1 MEEKAPDASTPTA
14 ESVQVNEAQPQ
25 EIINDPPKISPE
37 DEKILNFFKNI
48 NPDLED
54 LITLVNNLSQFNYE
68 LKSFKNI
75 SFFLTEENCEILR
88 KLNAR
93 DNIKINLLLT
103 KIYINIISNESLY
116 LNYLLEIDEQKI
128 NIMVQIIDEC
138 IILIQ
143 KLVGFVFDHE
153 MFKLK
158 EKTLSL
164 IKCIYFNCKKEITNL
179 TIVQKLENLLDS
191 FPTQFYSETFNELTK
206 DKDLY
211 DILKSEDIDKIN
223 NFEDK
228 FAQIN
233 NYFEQFEAFK
243 KFVESNAGIV
253 NYATVGE
260 TGEEKK
266 EEMKGIDP
274 EKIDFYQQYGM
285 LLLKFCKYHHYIF
298 LNSDNKEDDKKKAE
312 EENDSDNVRVVFL
325 LDKIKHDNE
334 EENKENQKTENNEVK
349 DESQVADNSI
359 DINKQNKK
367 IIDLMN
373 QKSFTSIVECKEY
386 NDLMKTEINKYLK
399 LTKNVETDPKLK
411 TVIEQMT
418 YFLSI
423 LDVESY
429 VPLYLTDF
437 SKITITDNF
446 TPSFLTNVPAGKK
459 NEFYLETKTN
469 ETMLVYIEFSLED
482 KSKDISFEVNKYE
495 IYSNEYKNIF
505 KEEKIEDTFKFFI
518 LCGGYS
524 LYQIIFDNNYSWF
537 TSKDVNYRIALLKLN
552 EKPPKSLE
560 PGEKKEEEEEVKE
573 NENNENNKEQKEETK
588 EETKEE
594 KKEETKEEN
603 NEEKKEEKPLEK
615 NEKND
620 DNKLYCYFNGK
631 NMAFDK
637 NEICEKIKLSKE
649 KNDPNLIHISVVFY
663 LNTFRI
669 ISNGKDSIKEYSD
682 EDEDLISK
690 SFFELK
696 LKTYLSKQLKIKK
709 AQAKNKKIL
718 VSIFSQNRELSS
730 LNEDIAEK
738 IEALKSKTINNSV
751 NDPEYI
757 NYLEKIGFYP
767 EENIEGYKINYK
779 LYDLC
784 EQSLIYHLFNAKVN
798 NQEINKSVL
807 FMLFDEKVVNAA
819 VFNEGAIISNFKG
832 KKNYLNNININDENG
847 VLNFLENANDTFEGI
862 ELVLNCFDYK
872 NKEKL
877 KSLVEKIKKYCE
889 EKIKV
894 NVVICDENKI
904 TNDVFNYMDLFYKE

>member
-1 MEEKAPDASTPTA
+1 MEDKTSDTNTATTEQIPVQEEK
-14 ESVQVNEAQPQ
+14 PQ
-25 EIINDPPKISPE
+25 EIKTEPVKVSQN
-37 DEKILNFFKNI
+37 DEKIINFFKTI
-48 NPDLED
+48 NPNLED
-54 LITLVNNLSQFNYE
+54 LVTLVNNLSQFNYE

-75 SFFLTEENCEILR
+75 TFFMTEENIEILK

-93 DNIKINLLLT
+93 DNIKINLLLS
-103 KIYINIISNESLY
+103 KIYTNIISNDSLY

-128 NIMVQIIDEC
+128 NIMIQIIDEC

-143 KLVGFVFDHE
+143 KLVGFVFDPE
-153 MFKLK
+153 IFKFK

-164 IKCIYFNCKKEITNL
+164 IKCIYFNRKKEITNL
-179 TIVQKLENLLDS
+179 TISQKLESLLNS
-191 FPTQFYSETFNELTK
+191 FPTQYYSETFNELNK
-206 DKDLY
+206 DKELY
-211 DILKSEDIDKIN
+211 DILKSEDQEKIN

-243 KFVESNAGIV
+243 KFVELNAGIE

-260 TGEEKK
+260 SGEEKK
-266 EEMKGIDP
+266 DEIKGINP

-298 LNSDNKEDDKKKAE
+298 LNTEKEEDKKKQE
-312 EENDSDNVRVVFL
+312 EENETDNVRVVFL
-325 LDKIKHDNE
+325 LDKIKHSNE
-334 EENKENQKTENNEVK
+334 EEKKEEEAKENNITKEENQINDNEMDK
-349 DESQVADNSI
+349 
-359 DINKQNKK
+359 NKQNQK
-367 IIDLMN
+367 IINLMMN
-373 QKSFTSIVECKEY
+373 KSFTSIVECKEY
-386 NDLMKTEINKYLK
+386 NELMKKEINKYLSI
-399 LTKNVETDPKLK
+399 TKNCETDPKLK
-411 TVIEQMT
+411 TVIEQMK

-429 VPLYLTDF
+429 VPLYLSDF

-446 TPSFLTNVPAGKK
+446 TPSFLTNVPAGSK

-524 LYQIIFDNNYSWF
+524 LYQIIFDNYYSWF

-552 EKPPKSLE
+552 DKPVKPLE
-560 PGEKKEEEEEVKE
+560 PGEKKEEEEQKE
-573 NENNENNKEQKEETK
+573 NEKEIKEQKEE
-588 EETKEE
+588 
-594 KKEETKEEN
+594 KKSLTE
-603 NEEKKEEKPLEK
+603 

-620 DNKLYCYFNGK
+620 ENVFYCYFNGK
-631 NMAFDK
+631 NMAFNK
-637 NEICEKIKLSKE
+637 NEICEKIKIFKE
-649 KNDPNLIHISVVFY
+649 KKDSNIIHIPVIFY

-669 ISNGKDSIKEYSD
+669 ISKSKDGQDITIKDYLE
-682 EDEDLISK
+682 EDEDLVSK

-696 LKTYLSKQLKIKK
+696 LKHYLSKELKLKHSQLKD
-709 AQAKNKKIL
+709 KKIL

-730 LNEDIAEK
+730 LNEDIVEK
-738 IEALKSKTINNSV
+738 INALKSMTINNSV

-767 EENIEGYKINYK
+767 EENIEGYKINFK

-784 EQSLIYHLFNAKVN
+784 EQSLIYYLFNAKIN
-798 NQEINKSVL
+798 NQIINKSVL

-847 VLNFLENANDTFEGI
+847 VLNFLENANDTFDGI
-862 ELVLNCFDYK
+862 ELVLSCFDYK
-872 NKEKL
+872 ENNKKKL
-877 KSLVEKIKKYCE
+877 EELIEKIKKYCE

-894 NVVICDENKI
+894 NVCAQRRCSAAPRR
-904 TNDVFNYMDLFYKE
+904 TNTWDGWWTRMPKFIRLRP

>member
-1 MEEKAPDASTPTA
+1 MEDKTSDTNTATTEQIPVQEEK
-14 ESVQVNEAQPQ
+14 PQ
-25 EIINDPPKISPE
+25 EIKTEPVKVSQN
-37 DEKILNFFKNI
+37 DEKIINFFKTI
-48 NPDLED
+48 NPNLED
-54 LITLVNNLSQFNYE
+54 LVTLVNNLSQFNYE
-68 LKSFKNI
+68 LKSIKNI
-75 SFFLTEENCEILR
+75 SFFLTEENFEILK

-93 DNIKINLLLT
+93 ENIKINLLLS

-116 LNYLLEIDEQKI
+116 LNYLIEIDEPKI
-128 NIMVQIIDEC
+128 NLLIQLIDEC

-143 KLVGFVFDHE
+143 KLVGFVFDPE
-153 MFKLK
+153 IFKFK

-164 IKCIYFNCKKEITNL
+164 IKCIYFNRKKEITNL
-179 TIVQKLENLLDS
+179 TISQKLESLLNS
-191 FPTQFYSETFNELTK
+191 FPTQYYSETFNELNK
-206 DKDLY
+206 DKELY
-211 DILKSEDIDKIN
+211 DILKSEDQEKIN

-243 KFVESNAGIV
+243 KFVELNAGIE

-260 TGEEKK
+260 SGEEKK
-266 EEMKGIDP
+266 DEIKGINP

-298 LNSDNKEDDKKKAE
+298 LNTEKEEDKKKQE
-312 EENDSDNVRVVFL
+312 EENETDNVRVVFL
-325 LDKIKHDNE
+325 LDKIKHSNE
-334 EENKENQKTENNEVK
+334 EEKKEEEAKENNITKEENQINDNETDK
-349 DESQVADNSI
+349 
-359 DINKQNKK
+359 NKQNQK
-367 IIDLMN
+367 IINLMMN
-373 QKSFTSIVECKEY
+373 KSFTSIVECKEY
-386 NDLMKTEINKYLK
+386 NELMKKEINKYLSI
-399 LTKNVETDPKLK
+399 TKNCETDPKLK
-411 TVIEQMT
+411 TVIEQMK

-429 VPLYLTDF
+429 VPLYLSDF

-446 TPSFLTNVPAGKK
+446 TPSFLTNVPAGSK

-524 LYQIIFDNNYSWF
+524 LYQIIFDNYYSWF

-552 EKPPKSLE
+552 DKPVKPLE
-560 PGEKKEEEEEVKE
+560 PGEKKEEEEQKE
-573 NENNENNKEQKEETK
+573 NEKEIKEQKEE
-588 EETKEE
+588 
-594 KKEETKEEN
+594 KKSLTE
-603 NEEKKEEKPLEK
+603 

-620 DNKLYCYFNGK
+620 ENVFYCYFNGK
-631 NMAFDK
+631 NMAFNK
-637 NEICEKIKLSKE
+637 NEICERIKIFKE
-649 KNDPNLIHISVVFY
+649 KKDSNIIHIPVIFY

-669 ISNGKDSIKEYSD
+669 ISKSKDGQDITIKDYLE
-682 EDEDLISK
+682 EDEDLVSK

-696 LKTYLSKQLKIKK
+696 LKHYLSKELKLKHSQLKD
-709 AQAKNKKIL
+709 KKIL

-730 LNEDIAEK
+730 LNEDIVEK
-738 IEALKSKTINNSV
+738 INALKSMTINNSV

-767 EENIEGYKINYK
+767 EENIEGYKINFK

-784 EQSLIYHLFNAKVN
+784 EQSLIYYLFNAKIN
-798 NQEINKSVL
+798 NQIINKSVL

-847 VLNFLENANDTFEGI
+847 VLNFLENANDTFDGI
-862 ELVLNCFDYK
+862 ELVLSCFDYK
-872 NKEKL
+872 ENNKKKL
-877 KSLVEKIKKYCE
+877 EELIEKIKKYCE

-894 NVVICDENKI
+894 NVCVCDEKDI
-904 TNDVFNYMDLFYKE
+904 TNNVFNYMNLFYQD

>member
-1 MEEKAPDASTPTA
+1 MEDKTSDTNTATAEQIQMKEEK
-14 ESVQVNEAQPQ
+14 PQ
-25 EIINDPPKISPE
+25 EIKTQPIKISQE
-37 DEKILNFFKNI
+37 DEKIINFFKTI

-54 LITLVNNLSQFNYE
+54 LFTLVNNLSQFNYE
-68 LKSFKNI
+68 LKSIKDI
-75 SFFLTEENCEILR
+75 SFFLTNENFELLK
-88 KLNAR
+88 KLSAR
-93 DNIKINLLLT
+93 ENIKIYLLLS

-116 LNYLLEIDEQKI
+116 SNYLIKIDEPKI
-128 NIMVQIIDEC
+128 NLMIQIIDEC

-143 KLVGFVFDHE
+143 KLSGFVFDPE
-153 MFKLK
+153 IFKFK

-179 TIVQKLENLLDS
+179 TIVQKLENLLNS

-206 DKDLY
+206 DKDLF
-211 DILKSEDIDKIN
+211 DILKSEDQEKIN

-243 KFVESNAGIV
+243 KFVESNSGIV
-253 NYATVGE
+253 NYTSIGE

-266 EEMKGIDP
+266 EDKKNIDP

-298 LNSDNKEDDKKKAE
+298 LNTEKEEDKKKQE
-312 EENDSDNVRVVFL
+312 EENESDSVRVVFL
-325 LDKIKHDNE
+325 LDKIKHDNDEEKKE
-334 EENKENQKTENNEVK
+334 EENGENNIKKEENQISDNNK
-349 DESQVADNSI
+349 
-359 DINKQNKK
+359 NKQNEK
-367 IIDLMN
+367 IINLMMN
-373 QKSFTSIVECKEY
+373 KSFTSIVECKEY
-386 NDLMKTEINKYLK
+386 NDLMKKEINKYLTI
-399 LTKNVETDPKLK
+399 TKNCETDPKLK
-411 TVIEQMT
+411 TVIEQMK

-446 TPSFLTNVPAGKK
+446 TPSFVTNVPAGSK

-469 ETMLVYIEFSLED
+469 ETMLLYIEFSLED

-524 LYQIIFDNNYSWF
+524 LYQIIFDNYYSWF

-552 EKPPKSLE
+552 DKPPKSLE
-560 PGEKKEEEEEVKE
+560 LGDKKDEEEEKE
-573 NENNENNKEQKEETK
+573 NNNNETKEQKEA
-588 EETKEE
+588 
-594 KKEETKEEN
+594 KKTLTE
-603 NEEKKEEKPLEK
+603 

-620 DNKLYCYFNGK
+620 ENIFYCYFNGK
-631 NMAFDK
+631 NMAFNK
-637 NEICEKIKLSKE
+637 NEICEEIKAFKE
-649 KNDPNLIHISVVFY
+649 KKDPNIIHIPVIFY
-663 LNTFRI
+663 LNNFRI
-669 ISNGKDSIKEYSD
+669 ISNSEDGQNITIKEYK
-682 EDEDLISK
+682 EDEEDLCSK

-696 LKTYLSKQLKIKK
+696 LKNYLAKVLKLKPSQTK
-709 AQAKNKKIL
+709 DKKIL

-738 IEALKSKTINNSV
+738 INALKSKTINNSV

-767 EENIEGYKINYK
+767 EENIEGYKINFK

-798 NQEINKSVL
+798 NQIINKSVL

-862 ELVLNCFDYK
+862 DLVLSCLDYK
-872 NKEKL
+872 ENNKKNLEEL
-877 KSLVEKIKKYCE
+877 IEKIKKYCE

-894 NVVICDENKI
+894 NVTVCDEKEIN
-904 TNDVFNYMDLFYKE
+904 NNVFNYMNLFYKD

>member
-1 MEEKAPDASTPTA
+1 MEDKTSNTNTTTT
-14 ESVQVNEAQPQ
+14 ESIKINEIKPQ
-25 EIINDPPKISPE
+25 EIKNELPKLSQE
-37 DEKILNFFKNI
+37 DEKIINFFKTI
-48 NPDLED
+48 NPNLED

-75 SFFLTEENCEILR
+75 TFFMTEENIEILK

-93 DNIKINLLLT
+93 DNIKINLLLS
-103 KIYINIISNESLY
+103 KIYTNIISNDSLY

-128 NIMVQIIDEC
+128 NIMIQIIDEC

-143 KLVGFVFDHE
+143 KLVGFVFDPE
-153 MFKLK
+153 IFKFK

-164 IKCIYFNCKKEITNL
+164 IKCIYFNRKKEITNL
-179 TIVQKLENLLDS
+179 TISQKLESLLNS
-191 FPTQFYSETFNELTK
+191 FPTQYYSETFNELNK
-206 DKDLY
+206 DKELY
-211 DILKSEDIDKIN
+211 DILKSEDQEKIN

-243 KFVESNAGIV
+243 KFVELNAGIE

-260 TGEEKK
+260 SGEEKK
-266 EEMKGIDP
+266 DEIKGINP

-298 LNSDNKEDDKKKAE
+298 LNTEKEEDKKKQE
-312 EENDSDNVRVVFL
+312 EENETDNVRVVFL
-325 LDKIKHDNE
+325 LDKIKHSNE
-334 EENKENQKTENNEVK
+334 EEKKEEEEKENNITKEENQINDNEMDK
-349 DESQVADNSI
+349 
-359 DINKQNKK
+359 NKQNQK
-367 IIDLMN
+367 IINLMMN
-373 QKSFTSIVECKEY
+373 KSFTSIVECKEY
-386 NDLMKTEINKYLK
+386 NELMKKEINKYLSI
-399 LTKNVETDPKLK
+399 TKNCETDPKLK
-411 TVIEQMT
+411 TVIEQMK

-429 VPLYLTDF
+429 VPLYLSDF

-446 TPSFLTNVPAGKK
+446 TPSFLTNVPAGSK

-524 LYQIIFDNNYSWF
+524 LYQIIFDNYYSWF

-552 EKPPKSLE
+552 DKPVKPLE
-560 PGEKKEEEEEVKE
+560 PGEKKEEEEQKE
-573 NENNENNKEQKEETK
+573 NEKEIKEQKEE
-588 EETKEE
+588 
-594 KKEETKEEN
+594 KKSLTE
-603 NEEKKEEKPLEK
+603 

-620 DNKLYCYFNGK
+620 ENIFYCYFNGK
-631 NMAFDK
+631 NMAFNK
-637 NEICEKIKLSKE
+637 NEICEKIKIFKE
-649 KNDPNLIHISVVFY
+649 KKDSNIIHIPVIFY

-669 ISNGKDSIKEYSD
+669 ISKSKDGQDITIKDYLE
-682 EDEDLISK
+682 EDEDLVSK

-696 LKTYLSKQLKIKK
+696 LKHYLSKELKLKHSQLKD
-709 AQAKNKKIL
+709 KKIL

-730 LNEDIAEK
+730 LNEDIVEK
-738 IEALKSKTINNSV
+738 INALKSMTINNSV

-767 EENIEGYKINYK
+767 EENIEGYKINFK

-784 EQSLIYHLFNAKVN
+784 EQSLIYYLFNAKIN
-798 NQEINKSVL
+798 NQIINKSVL

-847 VLNFLENANDTFEGI
+847 VLNFLENANDTFDGI
-862 ELVLNCFDYK
+862 ELVLSCFDYK
-872 NKEKL
+872 ENNKKKL
-877 KSLVEKIKKYCE
+877 EELIEKIKKYCE

-894 NVVICDENKI
+894 NVCVCDEKDI
-904 TNDVFNYMDLFYKE
+904 TNNVFNYMNLFYQD

>member
-1 MEEKAPDASTPTA
+1 MEDKTSDTNTATAEQIQMKEEK
-14 ESVQVNEAQPQ
+14 PQ
-25 EIINDPPKISPE
+25 EIKTQPIKISQE
-37 DEKILNFFKNI
+37 DEKIINFFKTI

-54 LITLVNNLSQFNYE
+54 LFTLVNNLSQFNYE
-68 LKSFKNI
+68 LKSIKDI
-75 SFFLTEENCEILR
+75 SFFLTNENFELLK
-88 KLNAR
+88 KLSAR
-93 DNIKINLLLT
+93 ENIKINLLLS

-116 LNYLLEIDEQKI
+116 SNYLIKIDEPKI
-128 NIMVQIIDEC
+128 NLMIQIIDEC

-143 KLVGFVFDHE
+143 KLSGFVFDPE
-153 MFKLK
+153 IFKFK

-179 TIVQKLENLLDS
+179 TIVQKLENLLNS

-206 DKDLY
+206 DKDLF
-211 DILKSEDIDKIN
+211 DILKSEDQEKIN

-228 FAQIN
+228 FALIN

-243 KFVESNAGIV
+243 KFVESNSGIV
-253 NYATVGE
+253 NYTSIGE

-266 EEMKGIDP
+266 EDKKNIDP

-298 LNSDNKEDDKKKAE
+298 LNTEKEEDKKKQE
-312 EENDSDNVRVVFL
+312 EENESDSVRVVFL
-325 LDKIKHDNE
+325 LDKIKHDNDEEKKE
-334 EENKENQKTENNEVK
+334 EENGENNIKKEENQISDNNK
-349 DESQVADNSI
+349 
-359 DINKQNKK
+359 NKQNEK
-367 IIDLMN
+367 IINLMMN
-373 QKSFTSIVECKEY
+373 KSFTSIVECKEY
-386 NDLMKTEINKYLK
+386 NDLMKKEINKYLTI
-399 LTKNVETDPKLK
+399 TKNCETDPKLK
-411 TVIEQMT
+411 TVIEQMK

-446 TPSFLTNVPAGKK
+446 TPSFVTNVPAGSK

-469 ETMLVYIEFSLED
+469 ETMLLYIEFSLED

-524 LYQIIFDNNYSWF
+524 LYQIIFDNYYSWF

-552 EKPPKSLE
+552 DKPPKSLE
-560 PGEKKEEEEEVKE
+560 LGDKKDEEEEKE
-573 NENNENNKEQKEETK
+573 NNNNETKEQKEA
-588 EETKEE
+588 
-594 KKEETKEEN
+594 KKTLTE
-603 NEEKKEEKPLEK
+603 

-620 DNKLYCYFNGK
+620 ENIFYCYFNGK
-631 NMAFDK
+631 NMAFNK
-637 NEICEKIKLSKE
+637 NEICEEIKAFKE
-649 KNDPNLIHISVVFY
+649 KKDPNIIHIPVIFY
-663 LNTFRI
+663 LNNFRI
-669 ISNGKDSIKEYSD
+669 ISNSEDGQNTTIKEYK
-682 EDEDLISK
+682 EDEEDLCSK

-696 LKTYLSKQLKIKK
+696 LKNYLAKVLKLKPSQTK
-709 AQAKNKKIL
+709 DKKIL

-738 IEALKSKTINNSV
+738 INALKSKTINNSV

-767 EENIEGYKINYK
+767 EENIEGYKINFK

-798 NQEINKSVL
+798 NQIINKSVL
-807 FMLFDEKVVNAA
+807 FVLFDEKVVNAA

-862 ELVLNCFDYK
+862 DLVLSCLDYK
-872 NKEKL
+872 ENNKKNLEEL
-877 KSLVEKIKKYCE
+877 IEKIKKYCE

-894 NVVICDENKI
+894 NVTVCDEKDINY
-904 TNDVFNYMDLFYKE
+904 NVFNYMNLFYQD

>member
-1 MEEKAPDASTPTA
+1 MEDKSANTNTTTT
-14 ESVQVNEAQPQ
+14 ESIKINEINPQ
-25 EIINDPPKISPE
+25 EIKNEFPNLSQE
-37 DEKILNFFKNI
+37 DEKIINFFKTI
-48 NPDLED
+48 NPNLED

-75 SFFLTEENCEILR
+75 TFFMTEENIEILK

-93 DNIKINLLLT
+93 DNIKINLLLS
-103 KIYINIISNESLY
+103 KIYTNIISNDSLY

-128 NIMVQIIDEC
+128 NIMIQIIDEC

-143 KLVGFVFDHE
+143 KLVGFVFDPE
-153 MFKLK
+153 IFKFK

-164 IKCIYFNCKKEITNL
+164 IKCIYFNRKKEITNL
-179 TIVQKLENLLDS
+179 TISQKLESLLNS
-191 FPTQFYSETFNELTK
+191 FPTQYYSETFNELNK
-206 DKDLY
+206 DKELY
-211 DILKSEDIDKIN
+211 DILKSEDQEKIN

-243 KFVESNAGIV
+243 KFVELNAGIE

-260 TGEEKK
+260 AGEEKK
-266 EEMKGIDP
+266 DDIKGINP

-298 LNSDNKEDDKKKAE
+298 LNTEKEEDKKKQE
-312 EENDSDNVRVVFL
+312 EENDTDNVRVVFL
-325 LDKIKHDNE
+325 LDKIKHSNE
-334 EENKENQKTENNEVK
+334 EEKKEEEAKENNITKEENQINDNETDK
-349 DESQVADNSI
+349 
-359 DINKQNKK
+359 NKQNQK
-367 IIDLMN
+367 IINLMMN
-373 QKSFTSIVECKEY
+373 KSFTSIVECKEY
-386 NDLMKTEINKYLK
+386 NELMKKEINKYLSI
-399 LTKNVETDPKLK
+399 TKNCETDPKLK
-411 TVIEQMT
+411 TVIEQMK

-429 VPLYLTDF
+429 VPLYLSDF

-446 TPSFLTNVPAGKK
+446 TPSFLTNVPAGSK

-524 LYQIIFDNNYSWF
+524 LYQIIFDNYYSWF

-552 EKPPKSLE
+552 DKPVKPLE
-560 PGEKKEEEEEVKE
+560 PGEKKEEEEQKE
-573 NENNENNKEQKEETK
+573 NEKEIKEQKEE
-588 EETKEE
+588 
-594 KKEETKEEN
+594 KKSLTE
-603 NEEKKEEKPLEK
+603 

-620 DNKLYCYFNGK
+620 ENVFYCYFNGK
-631 NMAFDK
+631 NMAFNK
-637 NEICEKIKLSKE
+637 NEICEKIKIFKE
-649 KNDPNLIHISVVFY
+649 KKDSNIIHIPVIFY

-669 ISNGKDSIKEYSD
+669 ISKSKDGQDITIKNYLE
-682 EDEDLISK
+682 EDEDLVSK

-696 LKTYLSKQLKIKK
+696 LKHYLSKELKLKHSQLKD
-709 AQAKNKKIL
+709 KKIL

-730 LNEDIAEK
+730 LNEDIVEK
-738 IEALKSKTINNSV
+738 INALKSMTINNSV

-767 EENIEGYKINYK
+767 EENIEGYKINFK

-784 EQSLIYHLFNAKVN
+784 EQSLIYYLFNAKIN
-798 NQEINKSVL
+798 NQIINKSVL

-847 VLNFLENANDTFEGI
+847 VLNFLENANDTFDGI
-862 ELVLNCFDYK
+862 ELVLSCFDYK
-872 NKEKL
+872 ENNKKKL
-877 KSLVEKIKKYCE
+877 EELIEKIKKYCE

-894 NVVICDENKI
+894 NVCVCDEKDI
-904 TNDVFNYMDLFYKE
+904 TNNVFNYMNLFYQD

>member
-1 MEEKAPDASTPTA
+1 MEDKTA
-14 ESVQVNEAQPQ
+14 NTNTTTTESIKINEIKHQ
-25 EIINDPPKISPE
+25 EIKNELPKLSQE
-37 DEKILNFFKNI
+37 DEKIINFFKTI
-48 NPDLED
+48 NPNLED

-75 SFFLTEENCEILR
+75 TFFMTEENIEILK

-93 DNIKINLLLT
+93 DNIKINLLLS
-103 KIYINIISNESLY
+103 KIYTNIISNDSLY

-128 NIMVQIIDEC
+128 NIMIQIIDEC

-143 KLVGFVFDHE
+143 KLVGFVFDPE
-153 MFKLK
+153 IFKFK

-164 IKCIYFNCKKEITNL
+164 IKCIYFNRKKEITNL
-179 TIVQKLENLLDS
+179 TISQKLESLLNS
-191 FPTQFYSETFNELTK
+191 FPTQYYSETFNELNK
-206 DKDLY
+206 DKELY
-211 DILKSEDIDKIN
+211 DILKSEDQEKIN

-243 KFVESNAGIV
+243 KFVELNAGIE

-260 TGEEKK
+260 AGEEKK
-266 EEMKGIDP
+266 DDIKGINP

-298 LNSDNKEDDKKKAE
+298 LNTEKEEDKKKQE
-312 EENDSDNVRVVFL
+312 EENETDNVRVVFL
-325 LDKIKHDNE
+325 LDKIKHSNE
-334 EENKENQKTENNEVK
+334 EEKKEEEEKENNITKEENQITDNETDK
-349 DESQVADNSI
+349 
-359 DINKQNKK
+359 NKQNQK
-367 IIDLMN
+367 IINLMMN
-373 QKSFTSIVECKEY
+373 KSFTSIVECKEY
-386 NDLMKTEINKYLK
+386 NELMKKEINKYLSI
-399 LTKNVETDPKLK
+399 TKNCETDPKLK
-411 TVIEQMT
+411 TVIEQMK

-429 VPLYLTDF
+429 VPLYLSDF

-446 TPSFLTNVPAGKK
+446 TPSFLTNVPAGSK

-524 LYQIIFDNNYSWF
+524 LYQIIFDNYYSWF

-552 EKPPKSLE
+552 DKPVKPLE
-560 PGEKKEEEEEVKE
+560 PGEKKEEEEQKE
-573 NENNENNKEQKEETK
+573 NEKEIKEQKEE
-588 EETKEE
+588 
-594 KKEETKEEN
+594 KKSLTE
-603 NEEKKEEKPLEK
+603 

-620 DNKLYCYFNGK
+620 ENVFYCYFNGK
-631 NMAFDK
+631 NMAFNK
-637 NEICEKIKLSKE
+637 NEICEKIKIFKE
-649 KNDPNLIHISVVFY
+649 KKDSNIIHIPVIFY

-669 ISNGKDSIKEYSD
+669 ISKSKDGQDITIKNYLE
-682 EDEDLISK
+682 EDEDLVSK

-696 LKTYLSKQLKIKK
+696 LKHYLSKELKLKHSQLKD
-709 AQAKNKKIL
+709 KKIL

-730 LNEDIAEK
+730 LNEDIVEK
-738 IEALKSKTINNSV
+738 INALKSMTINNSV

-767 EENIEGYKINYK
+767 EENIEGYKINFK

-784 EQSLIYHLFNAKVN
+784 EQSLIYYLFNAKIN
-798 NQEINKSVL
+798 NQIINKSVL

-847 VLNFLENANDTFEGI
+847 VLNFLENANDTFDGI
-862 ELVLNCFDYK
+862 ELVLSCFDYK
-872 NKEKL
+872 ENNKKKL
-877 KSLVEKIKKYCE
+877 EELIEKIKKYCE

-894 NVVICDENKI
+894 NVCVCDEKDI
-904 TNDVFNYMDLFYKE
+904 TNNVFNYMNLFYQD